1 MGQLERYWNRDF
13 RVYAY
18 SGCSPEQVK
27 EIIGLIEHPVVLEPP
42 SEHAHCLAGR
52 SAMVGGSISAVGD
65 VVVKTYR
72 RGGMLRFFLGHLH
85 MRLAQSRSRK
95 EFKILERVREL
106 GINAPEPVAYI
117 EYGEF
122 WYKAWLV
129 TKRIPGAVT
138 LIDIAYSDESRAIQL
153 GKEVARQ
160 IGVLIRHGVYHV
172 DLHPGNIV
180 ISKDNQVY
188 LVDFDKAYNFNGGL
202 NELRDRYLRRW
213 RRAVLKHGLPE
224 VLSEAISLELR
235 NNYE

>member
-1 MGQLERYWNRDF
+1 MGQLERYWNKF
-13 RVYAY
+13 YRVYAY
-18 SGCSPEQVK
+18 AGFSQQQVQ
-27 EIIGLIEHPVVLEPP
+27 EVINLIEHPTVLQQP
-42 SEHAHCLAGR
+42 SEHAHCLSGR
-52 SAMVGGSISAVGD
+52 SAMLGGSIDGVGE
-65 VVVKTYR
+65 VVMKTYR
-72 RGGMLRFFLGHLH
+72 RGGFLRFFLGHLH

-95 EFKILERVREL
+95 EFKMLERVREL
-106 GINAPEPVAYI
+106 GVNAPEPVAYI

-129 TKRIPGAVT
+129 TKRIPGAET
-138 LIDIAYSDESRAIQL
+138 LIDIAYQDESRAIAL

-160 IGVLIRHGVYHV
+160 IGKLIKHGVYHI

-180 ISKDNQVY
+180 VSKDCEVFI
-188 LVDFDKAYNFNGGL
+188 VDFDKAYNFSGGL
-202 NELRDRYLRRW
+202 NDLRDRYLRRW